1 MVKAAHAVV
10 GVDKAGGAG
19 VHGGKRLLVGGIGV
33 ADGGHDALGVERGDV
48 GLGAVTL
55 GGQGALDDAAAGLL
69 LPALEDLV
77 AGIDEVLGVLGAHVL
92 HREERALEVD
102 ALDVRA
108 AEARVAGVVGC
119 GDGGAA
125 LADVLDTVGERRG
138 HPRGGA
144 TTGEL
149 DARGVHAVGIGVDRG
164 VSKESVDVRVHH
176 ARRDPAARVVA
187 DLHALGRLG
196 APRAERAIAHGEE
209 ATIDGRARQEEP
221 VGLDRIRCHVC
232 PLSNAGSPA
241 RDGAIRRTRRT
252 TCHPPR
258 GHPRGDCRSIHSI

>member
-10 GVDKAGGAG
+10 SVDKAGGAG

-92 HREERALEVD
+92 HREERTLEVD

-149 DARGVHAVGIGVDRG
+149 NARGVHAVGIGVDRG
-164 VSKESVDVRVHH
+164 VAKEAVDVRVHH

-187 DLHALGRLG
+187 HPDALGRLRAPG
-196 APRAERAIAHGEE
+196 AKDPVAHGEVP
-209 ATIDGRARQEEP
+209 AIDRGARQEEP
-221 VGLDRIRCHVC
+221 VCLDCVRSHVR
-232 PLSNAGSPA
+232 PFSHARMRLPPA
-241 RDGAIRRTRRT
+241 
-252 TCHPPR
+252 
-258 GHPRGDCRSIHSI
+258 